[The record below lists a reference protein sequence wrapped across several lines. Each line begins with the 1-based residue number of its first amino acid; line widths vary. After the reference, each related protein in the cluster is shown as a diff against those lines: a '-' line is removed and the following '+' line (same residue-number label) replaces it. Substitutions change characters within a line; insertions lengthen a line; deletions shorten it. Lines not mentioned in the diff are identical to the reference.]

1 MTDQVKQFS
10 QEMSQEEVQ
19 EFSLEQN
26 FDKLEETIA
35 RLEKEDISLE
45 DAFSAYSEGM
55 QLLKKCN
62 AQIDRVEKKVLKIA
76 EDGGLEELQGYDAG

>member
-1 MTDQVKQFS
+1 MTETTLEENFS
-10 QEMSQEEVQ
+10 R
-19 EFSLEQN
+19 
-26 FDKLEETIA
+26 LEETIA

-45 DAFSAYSEGM
+45 DAFNAYSEGM

-76 EDGGLEELQGYDAG
+76 EDGGLEEL

>member
-19 EFSLEQN
+19 EFSLEEN

-76 EDGGLEELQGYDAG
+76 EDGGLEEL

>member
-10 QEMSQEEVQ
+10 QETSQEEAQ
-19 EFSLEQN
+19 EFSLEEN
-26 FDKLEETIA
+26 FNKLEETIA

-55 QLLKKCN
+55 QLLKRCN

-76 EDGGLEELQGYDAG
+76 EDGGLEEL

>member
-1 MTDQVKQFS
+1 MTE
-10 QEMSQEEVQ
+10 EMTQKAEE
-19 EFSLEQN
+19 EFSLEEN
-26 FDKLEETIA
+26 FARLEETIA

-55 QLLKKCN
+55 RILKNCN

-76 EDGGLEELQGYDAG
+76 ADGGLEEL